1 MPPIIAIIMALL
13 TRQVFIS
20 LLSGIVLGELIL
32 LGGSLSQFI
41 PGTVDRLL
49 AQMSEEWKIKTL
61 LFVVM
66 VGAIIRLI
74 SVSGGIESFIVYVGK
89 KRIKSKRSTLLMG
102 YFIGV
107 LIFLESSITALVVGT
122 LTKPLARK
130 YKISKEKLAYLCDC
144 TSSPV
149 CSLFPFNGWG
159 ALLLGLI
166 GVQIA
171 EGVIEGNKLSL
182 LVSAIPLNFYA
193 IVTMAVLFA
202 VVYTNKDF
210 GPMKK
215 AEEEVKAAEDEECF
229 LGIKEE
235 NRVSIK
241 AMFYPVAVM
250 LLSVPV
256 FLYLSGNGN
265 ILEGSGSSA
274 IFYSVFLTLV
284 FIALYY
290 RFRGVMSFKTYFQE
304 LKTGAGDMTGI
315 GLILLLAFALGEVT
329 VELQTGPYLASLA
342 EGLLNPVYLAALVF
356 LISSMISF
364 STGTSW
370 GTFSIMIPIALPMAA
385 ILDADLSL
393 AIAAVIS
400 GGVFGDHCSP
410 ISDTTIISSMAADCD
425 HISHVRTQL
434 PYALLS
440 GAIALGLFM
449 IFGILL

>member
-1 MPPIIAIIMALL
+1 MALL

-32 LGGSLSQFI
+32 LGGSLTELI

-49 AQMSEEWKIKTL
+49 AQMSEDWKIKTL
-61 LFVVM
+61 LFVIM
-66 VGAIIRLI
+66 VGSIIRLI
-74 SVSGGIESFIVYVGK
+74 TVSGGIESFIVYVSK
-89 KRIKSKRSTLLMG
+89 KRINSKRNTLLMG
-102 YFIGV
+102 YFIGI

-171 EGVIEGNKLSL
+171 QGVIEGNKLSL

-193 IVTMAVLFA
+193 IVTMVVLF
-202 VVYTNKDF
+202 VVIYTGKDF

-215 AEEEVKAAEDEECF
+215 AEEEVDVAKEEECF
-229 LGIKEE
+229 FDMIE

-241 AMFYPVAVM
+241 AMFYPIAVM
-250 LLSVPV
+250 LFSVPV

-274 IFYSVFLTLV
+274 IFYSVFSTLL
-284 FIALYY
+284 FTALYY
-290 RFRGVMSFKTYFQE
+290 RFKGVMSYKTYFQE
-304 LKTGAGDMTGI
+304 LKIGAGDMAGI

-329 VELQTGPYLASLA
+329 VELQTGPYLASLV

-356 LISSMISF
+356 LISAMISF

-370 GTFSIMIPIALPMAA
+370 GTFSIMIPIALPMAG

-393 AIAAVIS
+393 VIAAVIS

-425 HISHVRTQL
+425 HIAHVRTQL

-440 GAIALGLFM
+440 GTIALLLFM
-449 IFGILL
+449 LFGVIL

>member
-1 MPPIIAIIMALL
+1 
-13 TRQVFIS
+13 
-20 LLSGIVLGELIL
+20 
-32 LGGSLSQFI
+32 
-41 PGTVDRLL
+41 
-49 AQMSEEWKIKTL
+49 
-61 LFVVM
+61 
-66 VGAIIRLI
+66 
-74 SVSGGIESFIVYVGK
+74 
-89 KRIKSKRSTLLMG
+89 MG
-102 YFIGV
+102 YLIGV

-122 LTKPLARK
+122 LTKPLAKK

-171 EGVIEGNKLSL
+171 QGVIEGNKLSL
-182 LVSAIPLNFYA
+182 LVYAIPLNFYA
-193 IVTMAVLFA
+193 IVTMIVLF
-202 VVYTNKDF
+202 VIIYTGKDF

-215 AEEEVKAAEDEECF
+215 AETEELKRNEEE
-229 LGIKEE
+229 LPLVMSDNG
-235 NRVSIK
+235 VSIK
-241 AMFYPVAVM
+241 GMFYPILVM
-250 LLSVPV
+250 LLSVPL

-265 ILEGSGSSA
+265 ILEGDGSSS
-274 IFYSVFLTLV
+274 IFYSVLATLL
-284 FIALYY
+284 FIAVYY
-290 RFRGVMSFKTYFQE
+290 PLTGVMSYKSYFKE
-304 LKTGAGDMTGI
+304 LKIGAGDMVGI
-315 GLILLLAFALGEVT
+315 GMILLLAFALGEVT

-342 EGLLNPVYLAALVF
+342 EGILNPVYLAALVF
-356 LISSMISF
+356 VISALISF

-385 ILDADLSL
+385 ILDANLPL

-440 GAIALGLFM
+440 GAVSLALFM
-449 IFGILL
+449 LFGVLL

>member
-1 MPPIIAIIMALL
+1 MALL

-32 LGGSLSQFI
+32 LGGSLTELI

-49 AQMSEEWKIKTL
+49 AQMSEDWKIKTL
-61 LFVVM
+61 LFVIM
-66 VGAIIRLI
+66 VGSIIRLI
-74 SVSGGIESFIVYVGK
+74 SVSGGIESFIAYVSK
-89 KRIKSKRSTLLMG
+89 KRINSKRNTLLMG

-193 IVTMAVLFA
+193 IVTMIVLF
-202 VVYTNKDF
+202 VVIYTNKDF

-215 AEEEVKAAEDEECF
+215 AEDEAKAVEEEEYF
-229 LGIKEE
+229 LDVME

-250 LLSVPV
+250 LLTVPV

-274 IFYSVFLTLV
+274 IFYSVLSTLV
-284 FIALYY
+284 FTALYY
-290 RFRGVMSFKTYFQE
+290 RFKGVMSYKTYFEE
-304 LKTGAGDMTGI
+304 LKIGAGDMIGI

-329 VELQTGPYLASLA
+329 VELQTGPYLASLV
-342 EGLLNPVYLAALVF
+342 EGLLNPVYLAGLVF

-440 GAIALGLFM
+440 GTIALGLFVL
-449 IFGILL
+449 FGILL

>member
-1 MPPIIAIIMALL
+1 MALL

-32 LGGSLSQFI
+32 LGGSLNQLI
-41 PGTVDRLL
+41 PTTVDSLL
-49 AQMSEEWKIKTL
+49 AQMSEDWKIKTL
-61 LFVVM
+61 LFVIM
-66 VGAIIRLI
+66 VGSIIRLI
-74 SVSGGIESFIVYVGK
+74 TVSGGIESFIVYVSK
-89 KRIKSKRSTLLMG
+89 KRINSKRSTLLMG
-102 YFIGV
+102 YFIGI

-171 EGVIEGNKLSL
+171 QGVIEGNKLSL
-182 LVSAIPLNFYA
+182 LVAAIPLNFYA
-193 IVTMAVLFA
+193 IVTMAVLF
-202 VVYTNKDF
+202 VVIYTGRDF
-210 GPMKK
+210 GAMKK
-215 AEEEVKAAEDEECF
+215 AEKEVKTADEEECF
-229 LGIKEE
+229 LEMLE

-250 LLSVPV
+250 LFSVPV
-256 FLYLSGNGN
+256 YLYLSGNGN

-274 IFYSVFLTLV
+274 IFYSVFSTLV
-284 FIALYY
+284 FTALYY
-290 RFRGVMSFKTYFQE
+290 RFKGVMSYKTYFQE
-304 LKTGAGDMTGI
+304 LKIGAGDMTGI

-440 GAIALGLFM
+440 GTLALGLFM
-449 IFGILL
+449 LFGILL

>member
-1 MPPIIAIIMALL
+1 MALL
-13 TRQVFIS
+13 TRQVFVS

-32 LGGSLSQFI
+32 LGGNLYEFI
-41 PGTVDRLL
+41 PVTLDRLL
-49 AQMSEEWKIKTL
+49 GQFHEDWKLKTL
-61 LFVVM
+61 FFVIM

-74 SVSGGIESFIVYVGK
+74 SQSGGIEAFISYVSQ
-89 KRIKSKRSTLLMG
+89 KRIKSKKDTLLMG

-122 LTKPLARK
+122 LTKPLASK
-130 YKISKEKLAYLCDC
+130 YKISKAKLAYLCDC

-182 LVSAIPLNFYA
+182 LVYAIPLNFYA
-193 IVTMAVLFA
+193 IITMIVLFL
-202 VVYTNKDF
+202 VILTGKDF
-210 GPMKK
+210 GAMKR
-215 AEEEVKAAEDEECF
+215 AEERVLLDEDISSVYIQSSQ
-229 LGIKEE
+229 GTM
-235 NRVSIK
+235 K
-241 AMFYPVAVM
+241 AMFYPIGVM
-250 LLSVPV
+250 LLSVPL
-256 FLYLSGNGN
+256 FLFLSGNGN
-265 ILEGSGSSA
+265 ILEGSGSTS
-274 IFYSVFLTLV
+274 IFYSVFSTLV

-290 RFRGVMSFKTYFQE
+290 LYKKIMNLQEYFKE
-304 LKTGAGDMTGI
+304 LKIGAGSMVGI
-315 GLILLLAFALGEVT
+315 GAILLLAFALGEVT
-329 VELQTGPYLASLA
+329 VELKTGPFLASLV
-342 EGLLNPVYLAALVF
+342 EGLLNPAYLAGLVF
-356 LISSMISF
+356 IISGLISF

-385 ILDADLSL
+385 ALDTNIPLV
-393 AIAAVIS
+393 IAAVIS

-425 HISHVRTQL
+425 TIEHVSTQL

-440 GAIALGLFM
+440 GGISLVLF
-449 IFGILL
+449 ILFGIIL

>member
-1 MPPIIAIIMALL
+1 MALL

-32 LGGSLSQFI
+32 LGGSLIELI

-49 AQMSEEWKIKTL
+49 AQMSEDWKIKTL
-61 LFVVM
+61 LFVIM
-66 VGAIIRLI
+66 VGSIIRLI
-74 SVSGGIESFIVYVGK
+74 TVSGGIESFIVYVSK
-89 KRIKSKRSTLLMG
+89 KRINSKRSTLLMG
-102 YFIGV
+102 YFIGI

-171 EGVIEGNKLSL
+171 QGVIEGNKLSL

-202 VVYTNKDF
+202 VIYTNKDF

-215 AEEEVKAAEDEECF
+215 AEEEVKSPEEEECF
-229 LGIKEE
+229 LDMVE
-235 NRVSIK
+235 NKVSIK
-241 AMFYPVAVM
+241 AMFYPIAVM
-250 LLSVPV
+250 LFSVPV

-274 IFYSVFLTLV
+274 IFYSVFSTLV
-284 FIALYY
+284 FTALYY
-290 RFRGVMSFKTYFQE
+290 RFKGVMSYKTYFQE
-304 LKTGAGDMTGI
+304 LKIGAGNMMGI

-329 VELQTGPYLASLA
+329 VELQTGPYLASLV

-356 LISSMISF
+356 LISAMISF

-393 AIAAVIS
+393 VIAAVIS

-410 ISDTTIISSMAADCD
+410 ISDTTIISSMAADCE
-425 HISHVRTQL
+425 HIAHVRTQL

-440 GAIALGLFM
+440 GVISLCLFM
-449 IFGILL
+449 LFGILL

>member
-1 MPPIIAIIMALL
+1 MALL

-32 LGGSLSQFI
+32 LDGSLLQFV
-41 PGTVDRLL
+41 PATVEKLL
-49 AQMSEEWKIKTL
+49 GQFSEGWKIKTL

-66 VGAIIRLI
+66 VGSIIRLI
-74 SVSGGIESFIVYVGK
+74 SASGGIEAFISYVSQ
-89 KRIKSKRSTLLMG
+89 KRIKSKKDTLLMG
-102 YFIGV
+102 YFIGILV
-107 LIFLESSITALVVGT
+107 FLESSITALVVGT
-122 LTKPLARK
+122 LTKPLARC
-130 YKISKEKLAYLCDC
+130 YKISHEKLAYLCDC

-182 LVSAIPLNFYA
+182 LVYAIPLNFYA
-193 IVTMAVLFA
+193 IVTMAVLFL
-202 VVYTNKDF
+202 VIYTDRDF
-210 GPMKK
+210 GPMKRAEQK
-215 AEEEVKAAEDEECF
+215 ALLDDKVCHTDY
-229 LGIKEE
+229 IE
-235 NRVSIK
+235 NRGSMA
-241 AMFYPVAVM
+241 AMFYPIVVM

-256 FLYLSGNGN
+256 FLYLSGDGN

-284 FIALYY
+284 YIAIYY
-290 RFRGVMSFKTYFQE
+290 RLKNIMMFETYFKE
-304 LKTGAGDMTGI
+304 LKHGAGDMVGI
-315 GLILLLAFALGEVT
+315 GIVLLLAFALGEVT
-329 VELQTGPYLASLA
+329 VELQTGPYLASLI
-342 EGLLNPVYLAALVF
+342 EGALDPAYLAALIF
-356 LISSMISF
+356 IIAALISF

-385 ILDADLSL
+385 ILDAHLPL
-393 AIAAVIS
+393 VIAAVIS

-425 HISHVRTQL
+425 HIEHVRTQL
-434 PYALLS
+434 PYAIFS
-440 GAIALGLFM
+440 GGISLVLFM
-449 IFGILL
+449 FFGIIL

>member
-1 MPPIIAIIMALL
+1 VKSP
-13 TRQVFIS
+13 
-20 LLSGIVLGELIL
+20 
-32 LGGSLSQFI
+32 
-41 PGTVDRLL
+41 
-49 AQMSEEWKIKTL
+49 EE
-61 LFVVM
+61 
-66 VGAIIRLI
+66 
-74 SVSGGIESFIVYVGK
+74 
-89 KRIKSKRSTLLMG
+89 
-102 YFIGV
+102 
-107 LIFLESSITALVVGT
+107 
-122 LTKPLARK
+122 
-130 YKISKEKLAYLCDC
+130 
-144 TSSPV
+144 
-149 CSLFPFNGWG
+149 
-159 ALLLGLI
+159 
-166 GVQIA
+166 
-171 EGVIEGNKLSL
+171 
-182 LVSAIPLNFYA
+182 
-193 IVTMAVLFA
+193 
-202 VVYTNKDF
+202 
-210 GPMKK
+210 
-215 AEEEVKAAEDEECF
+215 EECF
-229 LGIKEE
+229 LDMIE

-274 IFYSVFLTLV
+274 IFYSVFSTLV
-284 FIALYY
+284 FTALYY
-290 RFRGVMSFKTYFQE
+290 RFKGVMSYKTYFQE
-304 LKTGAGDMTGI
+304 LKIGAGDMMGI

-329 VELQTGPYLASLA
+329 VELQTGPYLASLV

-440 GAIALGLFM
+440 GTIALCLFM
-449 IFGILL
+449 FFGVLL

>member
-1 MPPIIAIIMALL
+1 MALL

-32 LGGSLSQFI
+32 LGGSLSQLV

-49 AQMSEEWKIKTL
+49 AQMSEDWKIKTL
-61 LFVVM
+61 LFVIM
-66 VGAIIRLI
+66 VGSIIRLI
-74 SVSGGIESFIVYVGK
+74 TVSGGIESFIVYVSK
-89 KRIKSKRSTLLMG
+89 KRINSKRSTLLMG
-102 YFIGV
+102 YFIGI

-193 IVTMAVLFA
+193 IVTMGVLF
-202 VVYTNKDF
+202 VVIYSNKDF

-215 AEEEVKAAEDEECF
+215 AEEEVQTVEEEECF
-229 LGIKEE
+229 LDMME

-274 IFYSVFLTLV
+274 IFYSVFSTLI
-284 FIALYY
+284 FTALYY
-290 RFRGVMSFKTYFQE
+290 RFKGIMSYKTYFQE
-304 LKTGAGDMTGI
+304 LKIGAGDMTGI

-329 VELQTGPYLASLA
+329 VELQTGPYLASLV
-342 EGLLNPVYLAALVF
+342 EGLLNPIYLAALVF

-393 AIAAVIS
+393 VIAAVIS

-425 HISHVRTQL
+425 HIAHVRTQL

-440 GAIALGLFM
+440 GTIALFLFM
-449 IFGILL
+449 IFGVLL

>member
-1 MPPIIAIIMALL
+1 MALL

-32 LGGSLSQFI
+32 LGGSLSQLV
-41 PGTVDRLL
+41 PGTVERLL
-49 AQMSEEWKIKTL
+49 AQMSEDWKIKTL
-61 LFVVM
+61 LFVIM
-66 VGAIIRLI
+66 VGSIIRLI
-74 SVSGGIESFIVYVGK
+74 TVSGGIESFIVYVSK
-89 KRIKSKRSTLLMG
+89 KRINSKRSTLLMG
-102 YFIGV
+102 YFIGI

-193 IVTMAVLFA
+193 LATMAVLF
-202 VVYTNKDF
+202 VVIYTNKDF

-215 AEEEVKAAEDEECF
+215 AEEEVKAAEEEECF
-229 LGIKEE
+229 LEMIE

-250 LLSVPV
+250 LLSVPL

-290 RFRGVMSFKTYFQE
+290 RFKGVMSYKTYFKE
-304 LKTGAGDMTGI
+304 LKIGAGDMTGI

-329 VELQTGPYLASLA
+329 VELQTGPYLASLVD
-342 EGLLNPVYLAALVF
+342 GLLNPVYLAALVF

-440 GAIALGLFM
+440 GGIALCLFM
-449 IFGILL
+449 ISGVML

>member
-1 MPPIIAIIMALL
+1 MALL

-20 LLSGIVLGELIL
+20 LLSGIILGELIL
-32 LGGSLSQFI
+32 LGGSLTQLI
-41 PGTVDRLL
+41 PTTVDRLL
-49 AQMSEEWKIKTL
+49 LQLSEDWKIKTL
-61 LFVVM
+61 LFVIM
-66 VGAIIRLI
+66 VGSIIRLI
-74 SVSGGIESFIVYVGK
+74 TVSGAIESFIVYVSK
-89 KRIKSKRSTLLMG
+89 KRIRSKRSTLLMG
-102 YFIGV
+102 YLIGV

-122 LTKPLARK
+122 LTKPLAKK

-171 EGVIEGNKLSL
+171 QGVIEGNKLSL
-182 LVSAIPLNFYA
+182 LVYAIPLNFYA
-193 IVTMAVLFA
+193 IVTMIVLF
-202 VVYTNKDF
+202 VIIYTGKDF

-215 AEEEVKAAEDEECF
+215 AETEELKRNEEE
-229 LGIKEE
+229 LPLVMSDNG
-235 NRVSIK
+235 VSIK
-241 AMFYPVAVM
+241 GMFYPILVM
-250 LLSVPV
+250 LLSVPL

-265 ILEGSGSSA
+265 ILEGDGSSS
-274 IFYSVFLTLV
+274 IFYSVLATLL
-284 FIALYY
+284 FIAVYY
-290 RFRGVMSFKTYFQE
+290 PLTGVMSYKSYFKE
-304 LKTGAGDMTGI
+304 LKIGAGDMVGI
-315 GLILLLAFALGEVT
+315 GMILLLAFALGEVT

-342 EGLLNPVYLAALVF
+342 EGILNPVYLAALVF
-356 LISSMISF
+356 VISALISF

-385 ILDADLSL
+385 ILDANLPL

-440 GAIALGLFM
+440 GAVSLALFM
-449 IFGILL
+449 LFGVLL

>member
-1 MPPIIAIIMALL
+1 MALL

-32 LGGSLSQFI
+32 LGGSLTELV

-49 AQMSEEWKIKTL
+49 AQMSEDWKIKTL
-61 LFVVM
+61 LFVIM
-66 VGAIIRLI
+66 VGSIIRLI
-74 SVSGGIESFIVYVGK
+74 TVSGGIESFIVYVSK
-89 KRIKSKRSTLLMG
+89 KRINSKRNTLLMG
-102 YFIGV
+102 YFIGI

-171 EGVIEGNKLSL
+171 QGVIEGNKLSL

-193 IVTMAVLFA
+193 IVTMVVLF
-202 VVYTNKDF
+202 VVIYTGKDF

-215 AEEEVKAAEDEECF
+215 AEAEVNAAEEEECF
-229 LGIKEE
+229 LDMIE

-250 LLSVPV
+250 LFSVPV

-274 IFYSVFLTLV
+274 IFYSVFSTLL
-284 FIALYY
+284 FTALYY
-290 RFRGVMSFKTYFQE
+290 RFKGVMSYKIYFQE
-304 LKTGAGDMTGI
+304 LKIGAGDMAGI

-329 VELQTGPYLASLA
+329 VELQTGPYLASLV

-356 LISSMISF
+356 LISAMISF
-364 STGTSW
+364 STGTYW

-393 AIAAVIS
+393 VIAAVIS

-425 HISHVRTQL
+425 HIAHVRTQL

-440 GAIALGLFM
+440 GMITLLLFM
-449 IFGILL
+449 LFGVLL

>member
-1 MPPIIAIIMALL
+1 MALL
-13 TRQVFIS
+13 TRQVFVS
-20 LLSGIVLGELIL
+20 LLSGIVLAELIL
-32 LGGSLSQFI
+32 LDGSLVQFI
-41 PGTVDRLL
+41 PASIEKLL
-49 AQMSEEWKIKTL
+49 LQFSEGWKIKTL
-61 LFVVM
+61 FFVIM

-74 SVSGGIESFIVYVGK
+74 TASGGIEAFIAYVSK
-89 KRIKSKRSTLLMG
+89 KRIKSKRDTLLMG

-122 LTKPLARK
+122 LTKPLARC
-130 YKISKEKLAYLCDC
+130 YKISHAKLAYLCDC

-171 EGVIEGNKLSL
+171 EGVVEGNKLSL
-182 LVSAIPLNFYA
+182 LVYAIPLNFYA
-193 IVTMAVLFA
+193 LVTMLVLF
-202 VVYTNKDF
+202 VIIYTNRDF
-210 GPMKK
+210 GPMRK
-215 AEEEVKAAEDEECF
+215 AEEEALQEDEICHSDT
-229 LGIKEE
+229 IE
-235 NRVSIK
+235 NRGSIR
-241 AMFYPVAVM
+241 AMFYPIAVM

-256 FLYLSGNGN
+256 LLYLSGDGN

-290 RFRGVMSFKTYFQE
+290 RANNIMSFETYFKE
-304 LKTGAGDMTGI
+304 MKTGAGDMVGI
-315 GLILLLAFALGEVT
+315 GIILLLAFALGEVT
-329 VELQTGPYLASLA
+329 VELQTGPYLASLI
-342 EGLLNPVYLAALVF
+342 EGVLNPSYLAGLIFVIAAL
-356 LISSMISF
+356 ISF

-385 ILDADLSL
+385 ILDAHLSL
-393 AIAAVIS
+393 VIAAVIS

-425 HISHVRTQL
+425 HIEHVRTQL
-434 PYALLS
+434 PYALFS
-440 GAIALGLFM
+440 GTVSLVLFM
-449 IFGILL
+449 VFGVVL